1 VAKERACRHCHY
13 ITTEDRCPVCGSRDL
28 SDEWFDLV
36 IVTDPEKSRIGQA
49 IGAKVPG
56 KYAIRVR

>member
-1 VAKERACRHCHY
+1 MTEKACRHCYY
-13 ITTEDRCPVCGSRDL
+13 ITSEERCPVCGSRDL

-36 IVTDPEKSRIGQA
+36 IILDPENSKIAQRLGV
-49 IGAKVPG
+49 KVPG

>member
-1 VAKERACRHCHY
+1 MVKERACRHCHH

-28 SDEWFDLV
+28 SEEWFDLV
-36 IVTDPEKSRIGQA
+36 ILIEPEKSRIAQKL
-49 IGAKVPG
+49 GAKVPG

>member
-1 VAKERACRHCHY
+1 MSGKACRYCHY

-36 IVTDPEKSRIGQA
+36 IILHPETSKIAQA
-49 IGAKVPG
+49 LDVKVPG